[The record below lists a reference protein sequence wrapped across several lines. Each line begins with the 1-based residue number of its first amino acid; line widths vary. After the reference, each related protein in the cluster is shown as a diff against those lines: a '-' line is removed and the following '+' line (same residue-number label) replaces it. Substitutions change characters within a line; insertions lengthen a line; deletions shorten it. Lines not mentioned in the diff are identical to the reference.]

1 METYKLLV
9 ESAQAGHGR
18 TLAASQIVD
27 LLMIL
32 QGMDRKIG
40 ELMQIIDRV
49 DGWSIVEGEVID
61 GEVEIPFGEGQDSEG
76 PGLDSPQQE
85 EE

>member
-18 TLAASQIVD
+18 TLATAQVID
-27 LLMIL
+27 IL
-32 QGMDRKIG
+32 SLIQAMDRRVG
-40 ELMQIIDRV
+40 ELTQIIDNIEGLTV
-49 DGWSIVEGEVID
+49 VEGEVID
-61 GEVEIPFGEGQDSEG
+61 GEVEIPFEQGQAGER
-76 PGLDSPQQE
+76 PGLDSSEQE